1 MLFPEIPVGG
11 RLVHFFPKWEEITND
26 KWVLAIIQ
34 NGYKLE
40 FLQKPPF
47 LGVKKTFVNVTNLEL
62 LKQEVKNLLEKDAV
76 EIVQKTHIQTGFYS
90 TLFLVEKKNG
100 KLRPVINLRPLNQ
113 YLKKQHFKMDTMTK
127 VLNLVKKGDWACSLD
142 LQDAYLHV
150 PIFPK
155 HRKYLRFAIDETV
168 YQFKVLCFGP
178 TSSPRVFTKIVSVVA
193 AHLRKQG
200 IRLAVYLDDWLI
212 VDQQKSVLV
221 KNRDTTITL
230 LTSLGFIIN
239 TEKSDLMPTQTIT
252 YIGGLFRLDLG
263 LVYPTPE
270 RIKNLKIT
278 IIQLMKGQISAR
290 HYLKVLGLIASCL
303 ELIPNSRLFMRPIQ
317 MHLLQVWRPSKMSLE
332 YQIPCTQE
340 LKAHLAWWLCQ
351 ANTMKGRSLFQ
362 ESTSV
367 TITTDAS
374 MTGWGGHLG
383 TRTVQGLW
391 STNQLELLNHIN
403 NLELE
408 AVFLTVKHFLPI
420 LTNKHVLIRSDNTT
434 VVQYINKQG
443 GTKSIQLCSQT
454 WNLWNMV
461 LTNKIVIKAAHIAG
475 VKNILADQLS
485 RIKVKPTEW
494 SLNKAILNKIF
505 LEWGSPTIDLF
516 ASAQNRKCPV
526 FCAWDQDPTALTQ
539 DALSIGWDR
548 MFAYAYPPLSLI
560 PKVLQ
565 HMIDYQ
571 CEMILIAPFWPK
583 QWWYPQLIQLLIA
596 QPLLLP
602 QWENL
607 LEQGQGRLRIFHP
620 NPEIFSL
627 TAWRISTN
635 NLKQKAF
642 QKTLENYCP
651 RHGELVHT
659 KTTNVNLDNSV
670 AGVINGKLI
679 HMLQL

>member
-1 MLFPEIPVGG
+1 
-11 RLVHFFPKWEEITND
+11 
-26 KWVLAIIQ
+26 
-34 NGYKLE
+34 
-40 FLQKPPF
+40 
-47 LGVKKTFVNVTNLEL
+47 
-62 LKQEVKNLLEKDAV
+62 
-76 EIVQKTHIQTGFYS
+76 
-90 TLFLVEKKNG
+90 
-100 KLRPVINLRPLNQ
+100 
-113 YLKKQHFKMDTMTK
+113 MDTMTK

-239 TEKSDLMPTQTIT
+239 TEKSDLIPTQTIT

-374 MTGWGGHLG
+374 MTGWGG
-383 TRTVQGLW
+383 TFRDTN
-391 STNQLELLNHIN
+391 STG
-403 NLELE
+403 
-408 AVFLTVKHFLPI
+408 
-420 LTNKHVLIRSDNTT
+420 S
-434 VVQYINKQG
+434 VVDKSIGITQSHKQSGVGSSIPNSQTFPSYLNKQ
-443 GTKSIQLCSQT
+443 TC
-454 WNLWNMV
+454 
-461 LTNKIVIKAAHIAG
+461 TNSFRQY
-475 VKNILADQLS
+475 NS
-485 RIKVKPTEW
+485 
-494 SLNKAILNKIF
+494 
-505 LEWGSPTIDLF
+505 
-516 ASAQNRKCPV
+516 
-526 FCAWDQDPTALTQ
+526 
-539 DALSIGWDR
+539 
-548 MFAYAYPPLSLI
+548 
-560 PKVLQ
+560 
-565 HMIDYQ
+565 
-571 CEMILIAPFWPK
+571 
-583 QWWYPQLIQLLIA
+583 
-596 QPLLLP
+596 
-602 QWENL
+602 
-607 LEQGQGRLRIFHP
+607 
-620 NPEIFSL
+620 
-627 TAWRISTN
+627 ST
-635 NLKQKAF
+635 
-642 QKTLENYCP
+642 
-651 RHGELVHT
+651 VH
-659 KTTNVNLDNSV
+659 K
-670 AGVINGKLI
+670 
-679 HMLQL
+679 